1 MLRKVPFRW
10 FDPFLT
16 FSAITAFALLPCP
29 ADTIHATFTNKG
41 IEVDLG
47 DPGTFNFTGPLLQAK
62 DATTGKMQSIKPV
75 FTPAADG
82 LSGTIDYPGSP
93 GDFKI
98 ATTISPTDHTI
109 NFHYDQSPPSAEALA
124 FSAAF
129 DAGQF
134 RGGGQFAIGGKPMTT
149 LPLEYIKG
157 DSGPASQLDL
167 VGRDGIGFTLT
178 TPEGFSGFGD
188 DRKFNDTA
196 QTYKWSLQFRFDP
209 AKYPNGFSFTLRDK
223 QVAVTPPTPLPPGP
237 PADGSK
243 WVPIPEMT
251 DDFNGT
257 TLDTTKW
264 YDHNPGWAGH
274 SPSFFAPNNVTVA
287 DGNLKLLA
295 RLQDKPASLAKF
307 PGYKN
312 YSTGTVISKATAL
325 YGYFECRAKVMNI
338 NVNNAFWFFT
348 PLPDPPG
355 NMHIEEMDVFEINGG
370 NPKFNRTLFDT
381 MHVWRTPETGNKK
394 PWVKK
399 FYFRAPK
406 VLSDDYHIYAMD
418 WEKDAIKCYFDGVLF
433 AQYQNTN
440 WHLPLDL
447 IFDNEVAVQW
457 FGLPPADS
465 TFNGVFNVDYVHAW
479 RHADD
484 AGAAATSTP
493 VPNAPASAAPPSA
506 TP

>member
-1 MLRKVPFRW
+1 MIPDLKK
-10 FDPFLT
+10 LC
-16 FSAITAFALLPCP
+16 LLLLLGLAPLP
-29 ADTIHATFTNKG
+29 GRAAVSATFTDKG
-41 IEVDLG
+41 LVADLG
-47 DPGTFNFTGPLLQAK
+47 DAGTFNFTGPILLAK
-62 DATTGKMQSIKPV
+62 ADAGGKPQSFKPV
-75 FTPAADG
+75 FTPGADG
-82 LSGTIDYPGSP
+82 LSGTIGFPGSP

-98 ATTISPTDHTI
+98 AVTITPADHTI
-109 NFHYDQSPPSAEALA
+109 NFHYDQSPPATDSLQFGAEL
-124 FSAAF
+124 

-134 RGGGQFAIGGKPMTT
+134 RGGGQFAIGGKPLTT
-149 LPLEYIKG
+149 LPLEYFPG
-157 DSGPASQLDL
+157 EGEAANQFDL

-178 TPEGFSGFGD
+178 TPSGFSGFSD
-188 DRKFNDTA
+188 ERKFNDTA
-196 QTYKWSLQFRFDP
+196 QTYRWSLQFRFDP
-209 AKYPNGFSFTLRDK
+209 AKYANGFSFTLQDK
-223 QVAVTPPTPLPPGP
+223 QVAVTPPVPKPPGP
-237 PADGSK
+237 PPGAN
-243 WVPIPEMT
+243 WVPIPELT

-257 TLDTTKW
+257 SLDTTKW

-295 RLQDKPASLAKF
+295 RLQDKPASLDKF

-312 YSTGTVISKATAL
+312 YSTGTIVSKATAL

-370 NPKFNRTLFDT
+370 NPKVNRTIFDT

-406 VLSDDYHIYAMD
+406 VLSDDYHVYAMD
-418 WEKDAIKCYFDGVLF
+418 WEKDTITCYFDGVPF
-433 AQYQNTN
+433 AQYPNTN

-457 FGLPPADS
+457 FGLPPADA
-465 TFNGVFNVDYVHAW
+465 TFNGVLNVDYVHAW
-479 RHADD
+479 KHADEAG
-484 AGAAATSTP
+484 AGAAA
-493 VPNAPASAAPPSA
+493 AAPNP
-506 TP
+506 